1 MLNKINKMVAV
12 VFFAAI
18 GMVTA
23 PTLATVSMVYGAS
36 FNPFKDIP
44 GLKNLNLPIDKEKFN
59 FDLPDTGSS
68 NSGGSGGSGSGGSSG
83 GSGGSSGGS
92 GSGDTGSSGGSSGGS
107 GGDTCKVDNSQKGT
121 HFYCFTTS
129 GKNTH
134 HHCDPKDPVNVKSGL
149 CKKT

>member
-1 MLNKINKMVAV
+1 TI
-12 VFFAAI
+12 
-18 GMVTA
+18 
-23 PTLATVSMVYGAS
+23 ATVSMVYGAS
-36 FNPFKDIP
+36 FNPFNDIP
-44 GLKNLNLPIDKEKFN
+44 ALKNLHIPIDKDKFN
-59 FDLPDTGSS
+59 FDL
-68 NSGGSGGSGSGGSSG
+68 
-83 GSGGSSGGS
+83 
-92 GSGDTGSSGGSSGGS
+92 DTGSSGGNTGGGNTGGGNT

>member
-12 VFFAAI
+12 VFFSAF

-23 PTLATVSMVYGAS
+23 PTLASMSMVYGAS

-44 GLKNLNLPIDKEKFN
+44 ALKDLNIPGLDKEKFN
-59 FDLPDTGSS
+59 LNLPDTGSS
-68 NSGGSGGSGSGGSSG
+68 GGGSSG
-83 GSGGSSGGS
+83 GGSSGGGSSGG
-92 GSGDTGSSGGSSGGS
+92 GSS

-121 HFYCFTTS
+121 HFYCFTS
-129 GKNTH
+129 AGKNTH

-149 CKKT
+149 CRKT